1 MVTKIILLILL
12 LYVFIIT
19 NIYIKNK
26 VIIQEIKN
34 NDLKR
39 KINKINKYIEY
50 INQEIEIYENR

>member
-1 MVTKIILLILL
+1 MVTKIIFLIILL
-12 LYVFIIT
+12 YIFIIT

-34 NDLKR
+34 KDLKA